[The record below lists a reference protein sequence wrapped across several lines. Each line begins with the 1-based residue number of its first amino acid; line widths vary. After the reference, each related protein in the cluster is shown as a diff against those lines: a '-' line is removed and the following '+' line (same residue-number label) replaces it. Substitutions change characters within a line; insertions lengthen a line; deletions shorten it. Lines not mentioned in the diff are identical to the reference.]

1 MNLRGPSWSE
11 QLWFGRALRCD
22 PLMVDALAGAVS
34 LVCCC
39 VPVSWLALL
48 ETVTWFCCCCCC
60 CCCSCLGAVASTC
73 ASTVANVV
81 APSNSVQLC
90 STPTVVFRMLA
101 DPSFSTLLLRYCG
114 SFLLTSVVFAC
125 PWRLCCREKGGAR
138 PLLFPSQSV
147 SWSLAVAKSKF
158 WMECHF
164 CGVLFSKTLF
174 TDTLR
179 PLGDTHE

>member
-125 PWRLCCREKGGAR
+125 PWRLCCREKGEAKAALFSLPVGFLESCR
-138 PLLFPSQSV
+138 CQIQILDGVPLLWSSV
-147 SWSLAVAKSKF
+147 FKNFIYRYVEAVRRY
-158 WMECHF
+158 
-164 CGVLFSKTLF
+164 T
-174 TDTLR
+174 
-179 PLGDTHE
+179 